1 MPRGPTRATIEIG
14 AQRDPET
21 GVWYFVIIG
30 AGRKVVHKSEPAYET
45 DEEAR
50 AAARDWLT
58 QTILR

>member
-1 MPRGPTRATIEIG
+1 MPRAPTRDTIEIG

-21 GVWYFVIIG
+21 GAWRFVIIG
-30 AGRKVVHKSEPAYET
+30 AGRKVAHRSEPEFDS

>member
-21 GVWYFVIIG
+21 GAWYFIIIG
-30 AGRKVVHKSEPAYET
+30 AERKVVHKSEPAYET